1 MQSLVIIVAILLGSP
16 ATRLEMKSGE
26 NKSILD
32 EILGACKSAAA
43 DLNVHV
49 KLGTALDLDQF
60 NLVAVGVF
68 PNGESAF
75 AFGVER
81 NVGYKEL

>member
-1 MQSLVIIVAILLGSP
+1 
-16 ATRLEMKSGE
+16 MKSGE

-68 PNGESAF
+68 PNGGECFCVWS
-75 AFGVER
+75 GGEC
-81 NVGYKEL
+81 GL

>member
-1 MQSLVIIVAILLGSP
+1 
-16 ATRLEMKSGE
+16 MKSGE

-43 DLNVHV
+43 DLNVRV

-60 NLVAVGVF
+60 NLVAVGGF
-68 PNGESAF
+68 PKRGERFCVWS
-75 AFGVER
+75 GGEC
-81 NVGYKEL
+81 GL